1 MGRGLGVG
9 TNLGVG
15 VCLGVA
21 VDVGVG
27 VTVAVGVA
35 ETVAVG
41 VGGGE
46 TVAVDVGVGET
57 VPVGVGE
64 GVPVGV
70 GVGVGVDLMVRTTSF
85 GSYVTC
91 AVTPAGAVIET
102 FEKVVPFR
110 PPFAV
115 NRVYC
120 MPTIKGLPV
129 SVTSKFP
136 SSPAVPP
143 VMTLSTV
150 LGVTVDNIVAA
161 ESKVRSPLID
171 MIRLGDSVP

>member
-27 VTVAVGVA
+27 VTIAVGVA

-46 TVAVDVGVGET
+46 TVAVDVGVGE
-57 VPVGVGE
+57 

-70 GVGVGVDLMVRTTSF
+70 GVGVGADSMVRTTSF
-85 GSYVTC
+85 VSYVTC

-115 NRVYC
+115 KRVYC
-120 MPTIKGLPV
+120 IPTIKGLPV
-129 SVTSKFP
+129 SVTFKFP
-136 SSPAVPP
+136 SSPAMPP
-143 VMTLSTV
+143 TITLPATSGITV
-150 LGVTVDNIVAA
+150 ADMIAV
-161 ESKVRSPLID
+161 ESKVRSPVMEI
-171 MIRLGDSVP
+171 IESGVSVP